1 MELLPVSISK
11 LYVGSNGFL
20 GEGRR
25 SCFYRLC
32 KRSNYSCLAKVMAKL
47 TANVNIVASGF
58 RSSFVL
64 VTVIASAVVVIG
76 FLVFSLLFAI
86 FVANLTSLSVLIL
99 SICLKIMQIDSVGL

>member
-47 TANVNIVASGF
+47 TANVNILASGF
-58 RSSFVL
+58 RSSFVF

-76 FLVFSLLFAI
+76 FLFSLYYLQF
-86 FVANLTSLSVLIL
+86 LMLIL

>member
-76 FLVFSLLFAI
+76 FLFSLYYLQFLLQILLLFP
-86 FVANLTSLSVLIL
+86 
-99 SICLKIMQIDSVGL
+99 

>member
-47 TANVNIVASGF
+47 TANVNILASGF
-58 RSSFVL
+58 RSSFVF
-64 VTVIASAVVVIG
+64 VTVIASAVVVVIG
-76 FLVFSLLFAI
+76 FLFSLYHLQFLLQILLLFP
-86 FVANLTSLSVLIL
+86 
-99 SICLKIMQIDSVGL
+99 